1 MQIFKRHSFTQT
13 TMKVCF
19 RELGKVHCIHG
30 VIKTMEKYSKEF
42 VLCGLCRGRCISW
55 DGQRSSC
62 ESVHQNRSS
71 GGQGGSHVG
80 GGMVQTREASVPRP
94 WGRRVAGRAW
104 LAGLSTSVA
113 GVERGRG
120 GVLGDEGTEVMGQTL
135 QSHIEGRGP
144 W

>member
-1 MQIFKRHSFTQT
+1 M
-13 TMKVCF
+13 
-19 RELGKVHCIHG
+19 
-30 VIKTMEKYSKEF
+30 
-42 VLCGLCRGRCISW
+42 
-55 DGQRSSC
+55 
-62 ESVHQNRSS
+62 
-71 GGQGGSHVG
+71 
-80 GGMVQTREASVPRP
+80 
-94 WGRRVAGRAW
+94 AGRAW